1 MGSLTATLPR
11 LSFQLTA
18 YCLLAVFL
26 AVLGTL
32 RRWIDVAVG
41 EEGIGPKQHCC
52 SDKEPCLSF
61 FFSTVLLQACG
72 TLLHSCTADG
82 SAGSSCL
89 WGLLQLDQQE
99 ESSRCIA
106 CNTACG
112 LRRLCSLPQAGMPGD
127 AGQCAPVRAAAA
139 AAGAALLFRGGE
151 QGACQERL
159 APQCAAPTRH
169 VLAHLPGA
177 LLLPSRASTAGMS
190 RPKKKRFAHACLPI
204 KIRDVS
210 LDVTVVSASVG
221 SNSGG
226 QLLCAS
232 CGRVLVELS
241 LGMTRGV

>member
-1 MGSLTATLPR
+1 M
-11 LSFQLTA
+11 
-18 YCLLAVFL
+18 
-26 AVLGTL
+26 LGTL

-52 SDKEPCLSF
+52 SDKEPCLSLSF
-61 FFSTVLLQACG
+61 LTVLLQACN
-72 TLLHSCTADG
+72 TLVYSCTADS

-89 WGLLQLDQQE
+89 WGLLDLVQQR

-127 AGQCAPVRAAAA
+127 AGQCAAVRAAAA
-139 AAGAALLFRGGE
+139 AAGAALLLRGGE

-159 APQCAAPTRH
+159 APQCAAPARH
-169 VLAHLPGA
+169 VLAHIPGA
-177 LLLPSRASTAGMS
+177 LLSPSRASTAGMS
-190 RPKKKRFAHACLPI
+190 HLQKKRFAHACLST

-210 LDVTVVSASVG
+210 LDMTVVSASVG

-232 CGRVLVELS
+232 CGRALVELS